1 MIRDSIMMDPSV
13 VAIINIILHDVSL
26 YLSLTLIIKKFIKNI
41 IFFLKLLSIISSV
54 ITVLYLGINN

>member
-1 MIRDSIMMDPSV
+1 MMDPSV

-41 IFFLKLLSIISSV
+41 IFFLKLFSIISSV